1 MSNLT
6 RPTVDVLLNTLS
18 KDDFGM
24 YFDTAGKKHLV
35 LKKLG
40 FDFVGD
46 TTKYVILN
54 SAAGQKMVRT
64 ITPTWKWNGEA
75 SQEFNIEV
83 TNQPLYDSTPENQ
96 HPVSHMY
103 SFVMTGFT
111 TNTMGTLNN
120 TDKDAIL
127 TGLKAAIDADVQL
140 NAEATL
146 TGACVTAALN
156 AQTLVLTSKVNGDI
170 FTVRTYDDQFSQ
182 PVAPTTPQIK
192 DKMPNIDIKRIFSI
206 KTEDVGSYKVLPID
220 GVDYSCIVITA
231 TTQFVGLDLLGGK
244 GQAVEQSVRIYTPT
258 SQLAVDVIDLP
269 ADATANAAGMAG
281 TTVDSNISEALAALV
296 A

>member
-6 RPTVDVLLNTLS
+6 RPTVDVLLNTLT

-24 YFDTAGKKHLV
+24 YFDTADKKHLV

-40 FDFVGD
+40 FDFQGD
-46 TTKYVILN
+46 RVKYKVLS

-64 ITPTWKWNGEA
+64 LTPTWKWNGEA
-75 SQEFNIEV
+75 SQLFEIEI

-96 HPVSHMY
+96 FAVSKFY
-103 SFVMTGFT
+103 NFNMTGFST
-111 TNTMGTLNN
+111 TTMGTLNN

-127 TGLKAAIDADVQL
+127 NGLKAVIEEDVQL
-140 NAEATL
+140 NQNAIH
-146 TGACVTAALN
+146 TGAVVTVAVTS
-156 AQTLVLTSKVNGDI
+156 QTLVLTSKVNGDI
-170 FTVRTYDDQFSQ
+170 FTVQTYDGQFSQ
-182 PVAPTTPQIK
+182 PVNPTTPQIK
-192 DKMPNIDIKRIFSI
+192 DKMPTVDIQRIFSI
-206 KTEDVGSYKVLPID
+206 KEEEVGTVKEMPIA
-220 GVDYSCIVITA
+220 GVPYSCIVITA
-231 TTQFVGLDLLGGK
+231 VTPFVGLDLLGGQ
-244 GQAVEQSVRIYTPT
+244 GQMVEQSVRLYTPT

-281 TTVDSNISEALAALV
+281 TTPDSTIVEGLAALI